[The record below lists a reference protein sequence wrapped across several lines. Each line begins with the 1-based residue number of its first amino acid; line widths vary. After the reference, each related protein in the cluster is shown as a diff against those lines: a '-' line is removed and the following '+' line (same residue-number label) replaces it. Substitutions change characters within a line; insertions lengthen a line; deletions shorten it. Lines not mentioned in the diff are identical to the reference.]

1 MKKLFSIVLF
11 LNSLFAFS
19 QTNTVPYSRDYEF
32 KEGIFLTIDQFKQ
45 NDPILKPTIV
55 SPISKDQRDFLTQ
68 VLEQKNVTYKDSAGI
83 EQKVESKN
91 VWGYCQ
97 NRTIFLNFNNNFN
110 RVIVIG
116 SLFHFTAAV
125 RVSMPGV
132 DPIMGMNNSY
142 DEVRQF
148 ILDTETN
155 KVLDFNVKNM
165 ESILIRDTELYQQFM
180 ALKKRE
186 KPDLI
191 FVYLRKYNEKHPLYL
206 PVK

>member
-11 LNSLFAFS
+11 FNSLSVFS

-32 KEGIFLTIDQFKQ
+32 KEGIFLTISQFKQ
-45 NDPILKPTIV
+45 NNPILKSAIV
-55 SPISKDQRDFLTQ
+55 SPVSKDQRDFLTE
-68 VLEQKNVTYKDSAGI
+68 VLEQKNFTYKDSAGV
-83 EQKVESKN
+83 EQKLETKT

-97 NRTIFLNFNNNFN
+97 NRTIFLNFNNHFN
-110 RVIVIG
+110 RVVVIG

-125 RVSMPGV
+125 RVSMPGI

-148 ILDTETN
+148 VLDTETN
-155 KVLDFNVKNM
+155 KVLDFNVQYM
-165 ESILIRDTELYQQFM
+165 ESILVTDPELYQQFM

-206 PVK
+206 PEK

>member
-1 MKKLFSIVLF
+1 MKLIFSITLLF
-11 LNSLFAFS
+11 ISANVFS

-32 KEGIFLTIDQFKQ
+32 NEGIYLTIDQFKQ
-45 NDPILKPTIV
+45 NSPILKSAIV
-55 SPISKDQRDFLTQ
+55 SPISKDQRDFLTE
-68 VLEQKNVTYKDSAGI
+68 VLEQKNFTYKDAAGT
-83 EQKVESKN
+83 EQKVETKT

-97 NRTIFLNFNNNFN
+97 NRTIFLNFNNDFN

-116 SLFHFTAAV
+116 SLFHFTATI
-125 RVSMPGV
+125 RISMPGI
-132 DPIMGMNNSY
+132 DPIMGINNSY
-142 DEVRQF
+142 DETRQF
-148 ILDTETN
+148 ILNTETN

-165 ESILIRDTELYQQFM
+165 ESILATDPELYQQFM
-180 ALKKRE
+180 ALKKRK